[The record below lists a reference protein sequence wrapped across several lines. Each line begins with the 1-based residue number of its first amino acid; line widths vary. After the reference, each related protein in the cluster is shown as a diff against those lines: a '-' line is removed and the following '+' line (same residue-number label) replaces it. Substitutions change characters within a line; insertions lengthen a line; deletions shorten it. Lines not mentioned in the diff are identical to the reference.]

1 MKSQFVFFWFF
12 FMAYVVV
19 GQVPC
24 KAPENPLG
32 KKPRVEIRKEAD
44 KAVIQINDFPPIE
57 YLFAPEEREDF
68 PGSALDAIFSD
79 VHLAQTGAPCKF
91 AIIGITIRNMK
102 KIAKIYHF
110 KTDPPVSATV
120 GEVTTQLQTRIQR
133 EIVLT
138 GAVEVRSSQLRILVW
153 DNQFVD
159 GDSVS
164 VFFNQAPLIEHFVL
178 SKTPGEFEI
187 ILHGGANIL
196 TLLAHN
202 LGKVPPN
209 TAAIT
214 IDDGITRQTRVL
226 SSTLNTCGALEL
238 LLNKE

>member
-1 MKSQFVFFWFF
+1 MKIQLVFFLVFF
-12 FMAYVVV
+12 LAYAAL
-19 GQVPC
+19 GQAPC

-44 KAVIQINDFPPIE
+44 KAVIQINEFPPIE
-57 YLFAPEEREDF
+57 YFFAPEEKEDF

-79 VHLAQTGAPCKF
+79 ILLAPAGSGCKF
-91 AIIGITIRNMK
+91 VIIGMTIRNMK

-110 KTDPPVSATV
+110 KSDPPISETV
-120 GEVTTQLQTRIQR
+120 EEVTTQVQTRVQR
-133 EIVLT
+133 EVELT
-138 GAVEVRSSQLRILVW
+138 GAVEVRSTHLRILVW

-164 VFFNQAPLIEHFVL
+164 VFFNQAPLMEHFVL
-178 SKTPGEFEI
+178 SKIPGEFEI
-187 ILHGGANIL
+187 DLQGGANIL

-214 IDDGITRQTRVL
+214 IDDGKTRQTRVL
-226 SSTLNTCGALEL
+226 SSTLHTCGALEL
-238 LLNKE
+238 LLRQ